1 MRHLLEEAFN
11 RTFGSLEEAKKSDIG
26 SKIDS
31 LISHH
36 ELRARDGSETDKDF
50 SSRSLVH
57 LRAAK
62 IAHEEG
68 RHKAAAQHL
77 RDAESLKS
85 NGVPGNLA
93 HKQDKLDKKL
103 SRDFGVKDTADPNSV
118 ANAYKHFDK

>member
-11 RTFGSLEEAKKSDIG
+11 RTFGSLEEAKKSDLG

-31 LISHH
+31 LISSH
-36 ELRARDGSETDKDF
+36 ESRDGSETDKDF

-62 IAHEEG
+62 IAHGEG

-103 SRDFGVKDTADPNSV
+103 SRDFGVKDTKDTNHV
-118 ANAYKHFDK
+118 VKAYRHFDN